1 MNLSLTQM
9 PHWIEKFR
17 ACPRKVALTTLL
29 ERFSIVATTVAPDH
43 RVIRGRRRL
52 RIRFLALISL
62 ITMPAVPTTAQT
74 PPSHSRPRDG
84 THDFDWEI
92 GSWTT
97 SLRYLANPLSAET
110 DRWIEYQGT
119 SIIRAAMEGQANLV
133 ELNVSGPAG
142 NIRGLSLRL
151 YDPQTHQWSLN
162 FASIRNGQLTAPLHG
177 GFDAEGRGLF
187 YGQDNVDGRVI
198 LVRFVITP
206 ERRDRVRFVQSFSAD
221 AGETWEDNWIAI
233 DQRR

>member
-1 MNLSLTQM
+1 MNESLIQM
-9 PHWIEKFR
+9 LRWIEKFGTCKR
-17 ACPRKVALTTLL
+17 RVPRPRLL
-29 ERFSIVATTVAPDH
+29 EHYGIVPNTAAPDH
-43 RVIRGRRRL
+43 RMIRGRCPL
-52 RIRFLALISL
+52 SIGLHAITFQVTIPAL
-62 ITMPAVPTTAQT
+62 PTAAQT
-74 PPSHSRPRDG
+74 PRDG
-84 THDFDWEI
+84 AHDFDWEI

-133 ELNVSGPAG
+133 ELSVAGPAG

-151 YDPQTHQWSLN
+151 YNPQTHQWSLN

-177 GFDAEGRGLF
+177 GFDAVRRGLY